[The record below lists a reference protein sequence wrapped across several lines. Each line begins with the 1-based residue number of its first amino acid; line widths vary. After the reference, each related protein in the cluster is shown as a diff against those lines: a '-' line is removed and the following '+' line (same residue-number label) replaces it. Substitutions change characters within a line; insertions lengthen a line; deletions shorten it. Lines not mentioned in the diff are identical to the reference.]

1 MADTLDFLLEIGT
14 EEMPSAPLINASKQL
29 PKLVVKML
37 DGAGLSH
44 GDVRVVS
51 SPRRLAAIVSDVA
64 CATEAV
70 HEVKRGPK
78 AQIAFDADG
87 NPTKAAAGFARKCGI
102 DASELTRKV
111 DEDGNEYVFAE
122 RNVPSEPAMPILSA
136 LGHDVIAA
144 IEWPNY
150 RSQRWG
156 SEHET
161 FVRPIRWICALLGS
175 EVVPVTY
182 ADVTSGNTTRGH
194 RVLAPGEHAVAE
206 PAAYEQV
213 LKDSYVLGAEARE
226 AAIREG
232 IAAIEAARPGSHVDT
247 PARIFDEVVN
257 LCEWPTV
264 LVGTFD
270 EEFLRVPQEIICE
283 SMLSNQRYFP
293 IFDAEGKLTREFVI
307 VSNADPKVSDTVVSG
322 NERVV
327 RPRLD
332 DAKFFFDEDLK
343 RPMEEFV
350 ERLGIVTFQ
359 EKLGTTLQKV
369 QRMEKLAGAAAAAA
383 GEDVAG
389 VANAVRAAH
398 LAKADLVSQAV
409 VEFTNQQGVMGGYYA
424 EDAGEAPEVCAA
436 IREHYHPRF
445 AGDDL
450 PSSICGKCVAIADKL
465 DTCCG
470 IFAIDEPPT
479 GSSDPYA
486 VRRAA
491 IGIIAMLRTMPTV
504 GLKDLIAASLD
515 AYAEQG
521 LEFDRAVVAEKV
533 EQFFAGRL
541 KSIAK
546 DEGILLDSIEAVSA
560 VGVIDP
566 AEFFARACALD
577 AARAEQPETYEA
589 LAGAFTRAHNLAD
602 AALGCEVDTSILGD
616 SELALLRA
624 CEEGEGK
631 VSSALACKDFD
642 AACSALAALK
652 EPIDVFFEDVMV
664 MDENASL
671 RENRLRLLN
680 RFVGVFT
687 DVADFGLMAK
697 KAQK

>member
-37 DGAGLSH
+37 DEAGLAH

-51 SPRRLAAIVSDVA
+51 SPRRLAAIVADVA
-64 CATEAV
+64 CATEAI
-70 HEVKRGPK
+70 HDVKRGPK

-87 NPTKAAAGFARKCGI
+87 NPTKAAEGFARKCGV
-102 DASELTRKV
+102 DASALTRGV
-111 DEDGNEYVFAE
+111 AEDGNEYVFAE
-122 RNVPSEPAMPILSA
+122 KNVPSEPAMPILSA

-161 FVRPIRWICALLGS
+161 FVRPVRWICALLGE
-175 EVVPVTY
+175 EVVPVSY
-182 ADVTSGNTTRGH
+182 ADVKSGNTTRGH
-194 RVLAPGEHAVAE
+194 RVLAPGEHVVAD
-206 PAAYEQV
+206 PSCYERV
-213 LKDSYVLGAEARE
+213 LEDSFVLSSDRRE

-232 IAAIEAARPGSHVDT
+232 IAAIEAERPGSHVDT

-264 LVGTFD
+264 LVGKFD

-307 VSNADPKVSDTVVSG
+307 VSNADPKVSDTVVAG

-350 ERLGIVTFQ
+350 QRLGIVTFQ
-359 EKLGTTLQKV
+359 EKLGATLQKV
-369 QRMEKLAGAAAAAA
+369 QRMEKLAAAVARGA
-383 GEDVAG
+383 GEDEQG
-389 VANAVRAAH
+389 VEHAVRAAH

-424 EDAGEAPEVCAA
+424 EAAGEAPEVCAA
-436 IREHYHPRF
+436 IREHYRPRF
-445 AGDDL
+445 AGDEL
-450 PSSICGKCVAIADKL
+450 PSGVCGKCVAVADKL

-491 IGIIAMLRTMPTV
+491 IGIIAMLRTLPSV
-504 GLKDLIAASLD
+504 SLKSLISESLA

-521 LEFDRAVVAEKV
+521 LEFDREAVAQKV

-546 DEGILLDSIEAVSA
+546 DEGIRLDSIEAVSA

-566 AEFFARACALD
+566 AEFIARARALD
-577 AARAEQPETYEA
+577 SARAEQPELFEA

-602 AALGCEVDTSILGD
+602 ASLGCDVDTSILGD
-616 SELALLRA
+616 SEFALLSA
-624 CEEGEGK
+624 CEEGEEK
-631 VSSALACKDFD
+631 VASALARKDFD

-652 EPIDVFFEDVMV
+652 EPIDRFFDDVLV
-664 MDENASL
+664 MDEHDDV

-680 RFVGVFT
+680 RFASVFAG
-687 DVADFGLMAK
+687 VADVSALSRK
-697 KAQK
+697 K

>member
-37 DGAGLSH
+37 DEAGLAH
-44 GDVRVVS
+44 GDVRIVS

-194 RVLAPGEHAVAE
+194 RVLAPGEHVVAE

-232 IAAIEAARPGSHVDT
+232 IAAIETERPGSHVDT

-270 EEFLRVPQEIICE
+270 EKFLRVPQEIICE

-343 RPMEEFV
+343 HPMEEFV

-383 GEDVAG
+383 GEDEAG

-424 EDAGEAPEVCAA
+424 EAAGEAPEVCAA
-436 IREHYHPRF
+436 IREHYRPRF

-450 PSSICGKCVAIADKL
+450 PSGTSGKCVAIADKL

-504 GLKDLIAASLD
+504 GLKGLIAASLD

-521 LEFDRAVVAEKV
+521 LEFDRAIVTEKV

>member
-1 MADTLDFLLEIGT
+1 MADTKDFLLEIGT

-37 DGAGLSH
+37 DEAGLAH

-64 CATEAV
+64 CATEAI
-70 HEVKRGPK
+70 HDVKRGPK

-87 NPTKAAAGFARKCGI
+87 NPTKAAEGFARKCGV
-102 DASELTRKV
+102 DASALTRGV
-111 DEDGNEYVFAE
+111 AEDGNEYVFAE
-122 RNVPSEPAMPILSA
+122 KNVPSEPAMPILSA

-161 FVRPIRWICALLGS
+161 FVRPVRWICALLGE
-175 EVVPVTY
+175 EVVPVSY
-182 ADVTSGNTTRGH
+182 ADVKSGNTTRGH
-194 RVLAPGEHAVAE
+194 RVLAPGKHVVAD
-206 PAAYEQV
+206 PSCYERV
-213 LKDSYVLGAEARE
+213 LEDSFVLSSDRRE

-232 IAAIEAARPGSHVDT
+232 IAAIEAERPGSHVDT
-247 PARIFDEVVN
+247 PDRIFDEVVN

-264 LVGTFD
+264 LVGKFD

-307 VSNADPKVSDTVVSG
+307 VSNADPKVSDTVVAG

-350 ERLGIVTFQ
+350 QRLGIVTFQ

-369 QRMEKLAGAAAAAA
+369 QRMEKLAVAVARGA
-383 GEDVAG
+383 GEDEQG
-389 VANAVRAAH
+389 VELAVRAAH

-424 EDAGEAPEVCAA
+424 EAAGEAPEVCAA
-436 IREHYHPRF
+436 IREHYRPRF
-445 AGDDL
+445 AGDEL
-450 PSSICGKCVAIADKL
+450 PSGVCGKCVAVADKL

-491 IGIIAMLRTMPTV
+491 IGIIAMLRTLPSV
-504 GLKDLIAASLD
+504 SLKSLISESLA

-521 LEFDRAVVAEKV
+521 LEFDREAVAQKV

-546 DEGILLDSIEAVSA
+546 DEGIRLDSIEAVSA

-566 AEFFARACALD
+566 AEFIARARALD
-577 AARAEQPETYEA
+577 SARAEQPELFEA

-602 AALGCEVDTSILGD
+602 ASLGCDVDTSILGD
-616 SELALLRA
+616 SELALLSA
-624 CEEGEGK
+624 CEEGEEK
-631 VSSALACKDFD
+631 VASALARKDFD

-652 EPIDVFFEDVMV
+652 EPIDRFFDDVLV
-664 MDENASL
+664 MDEHDDV

-680 RFVGVFT
+680 RFASVFAG
-687 DVADFGLMAK
+687 VADVSALSRK
-697 KAQK
+697 K

>member
-1 MADTLDFLLEIGT
+1 MADTKDFLLEIGT

-37 DGAGLSH
+37 DEAGLAH

-64 CATEAV
+64 CATEAI
-70 HEVKRGPK
+70 HDVKRGPK

-87 NPTKAAAGFARKCGI
+87 NPTKAAEGFARKCGV
-102 DASELTRKV
+102 DASALTRGV
-111 DEDGNEYVFAE
+111 AEDGNEYVFAE
-122 RNVPSEPAMPILSA
+122 KNVPSEPAMPILSA

-161 FVRPIRWICALLGS
+161 FVRPVRWICALLGE
-175 EVVPVTY
+175 EVVPVSY
-182 ADVTSGNTTRGH
+182 ADVKSGNTTRGH
-194 RVLAPGEHAVAE
+194 RVLAPGEHVVAD
-206 PAAYEQV
+206 PSCYERV
-213 LKDSYVLGAEARE
+213 LEDSFVLSSDRRE

-232 IAAIEAARPGSHVDT
+232 IAAIEAERPGSHVDT

-264 LVGTFD
+264 LVGKFD

-307 VSNADPKVSDTVVSG
+307 VSNADPKVSDTVVAG

-350 ERLGIVTFQ
+350 QRLGIVTFQ

-369 QRMEKLAGAAAAAA
+369 QRMEKLAAAVARGA
-383 GEDVAG
+383 GEDEQG
-389 VANAVRAAH
+389 VEHAARAAH

-424 EDAGEAPEVCAA
+424 EAAGEAPEVCAA
-436 IREHYHPRF
+436 IREHYRPRF
-445 AGDDL
+445 AGDEL
-450 PSSICGKCVAIADKL
+450 PSGVCGKCVAVADKL

-491 IGIIAMLRTMPTV
+491 IGIIAMLRTLPSV
-504 GLKDLIAASLD
+504 SLKSLISESLA

-521 LEFDRAVVAEKV
+521 LEFDREAVAQKV

-546 DEGILLDSIEAVSA
+546 DEGIRLDSIEAVSA

-566 AEFFARACALD
+566 AEFIARARALD
-577 AARAEQPETYEA
+577 SARAEQPELFEA

-602 AALGCEVDTSILGD
+602 ASLGCDVDTSILGD
-616 SELALLRA
+616 SELALLSA
-624 CEEGEGK
+624 CEEGEEK
-631 VSSALACKDFD
+631 VASALARKDFD

-652 EPIDVFFEDVMV
+652 EPIDRFFDDVLV
-664 MDENASL
+664 MDEHDDV

-680 RFVGVFT
+680 RFASVFAG
-687 DVADFGLMAK
+687 VADVSALSRK
-697 KAQK
+697 K

>member
-1 MADTLDFLLEIGT
+1 MADTKDFLLEIGT

-37 DGAGLSH
+37 DEAGLAH
-44 GDVRVVS
+44 GEVRVVS
-51 SPRRLAAIVSDVA
+51 SPRRLAAIVADVA
-64 CATEAV
+64 CATEAI
-70 HEVKRGPK
+70 HDVKRGPK

-87 NPTKAAAGFARKCGI
+87 NPTKAAEGFARKCGV
-102 DASELTRKV
+102 DASALTRNV
-111 DEDGNEYVFAE
+111 AEDGNEYVFAE
-122 RNVPSEPAMPILSA
+122 KNVPSEPAMPILSA

-161 FVRPIRWICALLGS
+161 FVRPVRWICALLGE
-175 EVVPVTY
+175 EVVPVSY
-182 ADVTSGNTTRGH
+182 ADVKSGNTTRGH
-194 RVLAPGEHAVAE
+194 RVLAPGEHVVAD
-206 PAAYEQV
+206 PSCYERV
-213 LKDSYVLGAEARE
+213 LEDSFVLSSDRRE

-232 IAAIEAARPGSHVDT
+232 IAAIEAERPGSRVDT

-264 LVGTFD
+264 LVGKFD
-270 EEFLRVPQEIICE
+270 DEFLRVPQEIICE

-307 VSNADPKVSDTVVSG
+307 VSNADPKVSDTVVAG

-350 ERLGIVTFQ
+350 QRLGIVTFQ

-369 QRMEKLAGAAAAAA
+369 QRMEKLAAAVARGA
-383 GEDVAG
+383 GEDEQG
-389 VANAVRAAH
+389 VELAVRAAH
-398 LAKADLVSQAV
+398 LAKADLVSQTV

-424 EDAGEAPEVCAA
+424 EAAGEAPAVCAA
-436 IREHYHPRF
+436 IREHYRPRF
-445 AGDDL
+445 AGDEL
-450 PSSICGKCVAIADKL
+450 PSGVCGKCVAVADKL

-491 IGIIAMLRTMPTV
+491 IGIIAMLRTLPSV
-504 GLKDLIAASLD
+504 SLKGLISESLA

-521 LEFDRAVVAEKV
+521 LEFDLEAVAQKV

-546 DEGILLDSIEAVSA
+546 DEGVRLDSIEAVSA

-566 AEFFARACALD
+566 AEFIARARALD
-577 AARAEQPETYEA
+577 SARAEQPELFEA

-602 AALGCEVDTSILGD
+602 ASLGCDVDTSMLGD
-616 SELALLRA
+616 SELALLSA
-624 CEEGEGK
+624 CEEGEEK
-631 VSSALACKDFD
+631 VASALAQKDFD

-652 EPIDVFFEDVMV
+652 EPIDRFFDDVLV
-664 MDENASL
+664 MDEHDDV

-680 RFVGVFT
+680 RFASVFAG
-687 DVADFGLMAK
+687 VADVSALSRK
-697 KAQK
+697 K